1 MSCCA
6 ALLVLLLVTACS
18 RSTAKGERIMIG
30 VSTLR
35 ISLPV
40 FVAAEQKLFAK
51 HGLDVELRRF
61 DTAQPLADELNA
73 GRIDAGGYLAFP
85 IVYGPG
91 LPPPRVRVVT
101 AIVEDASHPISYFLV
116 KKGSGLRGIASLE
129 GRKVGILPTV
139 AYRRWLE
146 AVLRHDGVALDK
158 VTILPV
164 APPLQIDSLTG
175 GGVDALF
182 TGDPMATAALARGV
196 AEPLTD
202 SPDVPR
208 VLGDPFLFGTFA
220 ITEDFVSQHPAQARA
235 LRDALDEAIGMLTAS
250 PELGRAAMAPYVR
263 ESERPF
269 IDHYPQARYLR
280 SGEVTIAQLDRAL
293 ELCGSTSKGADIAA
307 P

>member
-1 MSCCA
+1 MLRRCVFS
-6 ALLVLLLVTACS
+6 LLLLLVAACS
-18 RSTAKGERIMIG
+18 KAASRSERIVIG

-40 FVAAEQKLFAK
+40 FVAAEHGLFAK
-51 HGLDVELRRF
+51 HGLDVEVRRF
-61 DTAQPLADELNA
+61 DTAQPLADELAA

-85 IVYGPG
+85 IVFGPG
-91 LPPPRVRVVT
+91 GPPPRVRVVT

-116 KKGSGLRGIASLE
+116 RKGSGLRGVASLA
-129 GRKVGILPTV
+129 GRKIGILPTV

-146 AVLRHDGVALDK
+146 AVLQHDGVALDQ

-164 APPLQIDSLTG
+164 APPLQVDSLAG

-208 VLGDPFLFGTFA
+208 VLG
-220 ITEDFVSQHPAQARA
+220 
-235 LRDALDEAIGMLTAS
+235 
-250 PELGRAAMAPYVR
+250 
-263 ESERPF
+263 
-269 IDHYPQARYLR
+269 
-280 SGEVTIAQLDRAL
+280 
-293 ELCGSTSKGADIAA
+293 
-307 P
+307 